1 MLAAVSGDAALMT
14 ATAADDMYLPVA
26 AELGVD
32 RPTAK
37 VAMIAAM
44 YGQTTGHGGTAGRGM
59 RAAYPVAMGY
69 LDTADRSARAGRDL
83 RTYGGRLVRMSGGA
97 DRAAAESSGARAARG
112 RYGRNAVIQGAA
124 AELFKMWAVTVR
136 ARAAALDARIVL
148 CLHDELL
155 VHVPER
161 PRGAGGRTW
170 SATAWPRPPGAGRRA
185 AGAVHRRHQHRP
197 LLGRRERLSHRQ
209 VTRRPAAPGLIPW
222 RADRTVREGV
232 LTLPR
237 YRRVVVKLSGEAL
250 AGAAG
255 TGADPASLARV
266 ADEVLSVHN
275 LGVQVAVVVG
285 GGNYFRGRMADGWGI
300 SRAEADNIGMLGTVM
315 NALMLRGALTARTDA
330 DVRVMT
336 AVPIHSVAEPFIRLR
351 AVHHLERGFIVV
363 LAGGIGQ
370 PYVTTDYPAV
380 QRSLELDADA
390 LLVAKHGV
398 DGVYDSDPKHNPD
411 AAKYITLTYEEAIA
425 ADIRIMDTS
434 AFVLANEQGLT
445 MHVFDVAA
453 YGAMRAICEGDDGIG
468 TKITAK

>member
-1 MLAAVSGDAALMT
+1 
-14 ATAADDMYLPVA
+14 
-26 AELGVD
+26 
-32 RPTAK
+32 
-37 VAMIAAM
+37 
-44 YGQTTGHGGTAGRGM
+44 
-59 RAAYPVAMGY
+59 
-69 LDTADRSARAGRDL
+69 
-83 RTYGGRLVRMSGGA
+83 
-97 DRAAAESSGARAARG
+97 
-112 RYGRNAVIQGAA
+112 
-124 AELFKMWAVTVR
+124 
-136 ARAAALDARIVL
+136 
-148 CLHDELL
+148 
-155 VHVPER
+155 
-161 PRGAGGRTW
+161 
-170 SATAWPRPPGAGRRA
+170 
-185 AGAVHRRHQHRP
+185 
-197 LLGRRERLSHRQ
+197 
-209 VTRRPAAPGLIPW
+209 
-222 RADRTVREGV
+222 

-266 ADEVLSVHN
+266 ADEVLSVHS

-315 NALMLRGALTARTDA
+315 NALMLRGALTARTNA

-380 QRSLELDADA
+380 QRALELDADA

-411 AAKYITLTYEEAIA
+411 AGKFTTLTYEEALA

-434 AFVLANEQGLT
+434 AFVLANEQALT

>member
-1 MLAAVSGDAALMT
+1 
-14 ATAADDMYLPVA
+14 
-26 AELGVD
+26 
-32 RPTAK
+32 
-37 VAMIAAM
+37 
-44 YGQTTGHGGTAGRGM
+44 
-59 RAAYPVAMGY
+59 
-69 LDTADRSARAGRDL
+69 
-83 RTYGGRLVRMSGGA
+83 
-97 DRAAAESSGARAARG
+97 
-112 RYGRNAVIQGAA
+112 
-124 AELFKMWAVTVR
+124 
-136 ARAAALDARIVL
+136 
-148 CLHDELL
+148 
-155 VHVPER
+155 
-161 PRGAGGRTW
+161 
-170 SATAWPRPPGAGRRA
+170 
-185 AGAVHRRHQHRP
+185 
-197 LLGRRERLSHRQ
+197 
-209 VTRRPAAPGLIPW
+209 
-222 RADRTVREGV
+222 

-380 QRSLELDADA
+380 QRALELDADA

-411 AAKYITLTYEEAIA
+411 AGKFTTLTYEEALA

-434 AFVLANEQGLT
+434 AFVLANEQSLT

-453 YGAMRAICEGDDGIG
+453 YGAMRAICQGDDGIG

>member
-1 MLAAVSGDAALMT
+1 
-14 ATAADDMYLPVA
+14 
-26 AELGVD
+26 
-32 RPTAK
+32 
-37 VAMIAAM
+37 
-44 YGQTTGHGGTAGRGM
+44 
-59 RAAYPVAMGY
+59 
-69 LDTADRSARAGRDL
+69 
-83 RTYGGRLVRMSGGA
+83 
-97 DRAAAESSGARAARG
+97 
-112 RYGRNAVIQGAA
+112 
-124 AELFKMWAVTVR
+124 
-136 ARAAALDARIVL
+136 
-148 CLHDELL
+148 
-155 VHVPER
+155 
-161 PRGAGGRTW
+161 
-170 SATAWPRPPGAGRRA
+170 
-185 AGAVHRRHQHRP
+185 
-197 LLGRRERLSHRQ
+197 
-209 VTRRPAAPGLIPW
+209 
-222 RADRTVREGV
+222 

-255 TGADPASLARV
+255 SGADPASLARV
-266 ADEVLSVHN
+266 ADELLSLHS

-380 QRSLELDADA
+380 QRALELDADA

-411 AAKYITLTYEEAIA
+411 AGKFTTLTYEEALA

-434 AFVLANEQGLT
+434 AFVLANEQSLT

-453 YGAMRAICEGDDGIG
+453 YGAMRAICQGDDGIG

>member
-1 MLAAVSGDAALMT
+1 M
-14 ATAADDMYLPVA
+14 
-26 AELGVD
+26 
-32 RPTAK
+32 
-37 VAMIAAM
+37 
-44 YGQTTGHGGTAGRGM
+44 
-59 RAAYPVAMGY
+59 
-69 LDTADRSARAGRDL
+69 
-83 RTYGGRLVRMSGGA
+83 
-97 DRAAAESSGARAARG
+97 
-112 RYGRNAVIQGAA
+112 
-124 AELFKMWAVTVR
+124 
-136 ARAAALDARIVL
+136 
-148 CLHDELL
+148 
-155 VHVPER
+155 
-161 PRGAGGRTW
+161 
-170 SATAWPRPPGAGRRA
+170 
-185 AGAVHRRHQHRP
+185 
-197 LLGRRERLSHRQ
+197 
-209 VTRRPAAPGLIPW
+209 
-222 RADRTVREGV
+222 
-232 LTLPR
+232 TLPR

-266 ADEVLSVHN
+266 ADEVLSVHS

-285 GGNYFRGRMADGWGI
+285 GGNYFRRRMADGWGI

-380 QRSLELDADA
+380 QRALELDADA

-411 AAKYITLTYEEAIA
+411 AGKFTTLTYEEALA

-434 AFVLANEQGLT
+434 AFVLANEQSLT

>member
-1 MLAAVSGDAALMT
+1 
-14 ATAADDMYLPVA
+14 
-26 AELGVD
+26 
-32 RPTAK
+32 
-37 VAMIAAM
+37 
-44 YGQTTGHGGTAGRGM
+44 
-59 RAAYPVAMGY
+59 
-69 LDTADRSARAGRDL
+69 
-83 RTYGGRLVRMSGGA
+83 
-97 DRAAAESSGARAARG
+97 
-112 RYGRNAVIQGAA
+112 
-124 AELFKMWAVTVR
+124 
-136 ARAAALDARIVL
+136 
-148 CLHDELL
+148 
-155 VHVPER
+155 
-161 PRGAGGRTW
+161 
-170 SATAWPRPPGAGRRA
+170 
-185 AGAVHRRHQHRP
+185 
-197 LLGRRERLSHRQ
+197 
-209 VTRRPAAPGLIPW
+209 
-222 RADRTVREGV
+222 

-380 QRSLELDADA
+380 QRALELDADA

-411 AAKYITLTYEEAIA
+411 AGKFTTLTYEEALA
-425 ADIRIMDTS
+425 ADIRVMDTS
-434 AFVLANEQGLT
+434 AFVLANEQALT